1 MIDLVTRLD
10 EATARRIK
18 IFPHPNNRASEAGH
32 PCERFLVASRIKGN
46 MKALH
51 GVGLQRIFDEGRL
64 HEAALLRELEDAGFE
79 IKEQERPFEWA
90 VFELSGRIDGQIKVE
105 IPVEEP
111 AGDKVVDSLLSLGNM
126 KMVKQELIPLEL
138 KSCSPNSFMAVKK
151 MSALDFLRAK
161 QSWLRKYPGQ
171 MLCYLMMSEKQ
182 EGIMLFKNKTTGEK
196 HQVNFVLDDEALDYT
211 ESILQKLTRVNAHV
225 KAGTLPDVVKIDDC
239 KGCPF
244 CATLCFPGQD
254 YGPGFNVMSDADL
267 EAKLERRE
275 ELAEAVGEYEDL
287 DKEIKDSVKGKN
299 LVVGHFIIESKE
311 SERRSVKVPDELKK
325 QFEVVTKYWRVTIE
339 RI

>member
-10 EATARRIK
+10 EATAKRIR

-32 PCERFLVASRIKGN
+32 PCERFLVASRTHGKL
-46 MKALH
+46 KALH

-90 VFELSGRIDGQIKVE
+90 KFSLAGRIDGQIKTAEGSV
-105 IPVEEP
+105 
-111 AGDKVVDSLLSLGNM
+111 
-126 KMVKQELIPLEL
+126 PLEL

-275 ELAEAVGEYEDL
+275 ELAEAAGEYEDL

-299 LVVGHFIIESKE
+299 LVVGPFIIESKE

-325 QFEVVTKYWRVTIE
+325 QFEVVTKYWHVTIE

>member
-10 EATARRIK
+10 EATAKRIK

-32 PCERFLVASRIKGN
+32 PCERYLVAARTHTDK
-46 MKALH
+46 MALH
-51 GVGLQRIFDEGRL
+51 GVELQRIFDEGKV
-64 HEAALLRELEDAGFE
+64 HERALLRELEDAGFE
-79 IKEQERPFEWA
+79 IKEQERPFEWKE
-90 VFELSGRIDGQIKVE
+90 FELSGRIDGQIKTSE
-105 IPVEEP
+105 FQS
-111 AGDKVVDSLLSLGNM
+111 GRLDLSD
-126 KMVKQELIPLEL
+126 LIPLEL

-151 MSALDFLRAK
+151 MAPLDFITAK
-161 QSWLRKYPGQ
+161 QSWLRKYPAQ
-171 MLCYLMMSEKQ
+171 MFCYLMMTAKQ
-182 EGIMLFKNKTTGEK
+182 TGFMLFKNKATGEK
-196 HQVNFVLDDEALDYT
+196 HQVVFTLDDPALDYA

-244 CATLCFPGQD
+244 CSTLCFPGQD

-275 ELAEAVGEYEDL
+275 ELAESAAEYGAL
-287 DKEIKDSVKGKN
+287 DDEIKDAVRGKN

-311 SERRSVKVPDELKK
+311 MERKSYEVKGGK
-325 QFEVVTKYWRVTIE
+325 FWRVKIE

>member
-10 EATARRIK
+10 EATAKRIK
-18 IFPHPNNRASEAGH
+18 IYPHPNNRASEAGH

-51 GVGLQRIFDEGRL
+51 GVGLQRIFDEGRV

-90 VFELSGRIDGQIKVE
+90 EFSLAGRIDGQIKTEDGLV
-105 IPVEEP
+105 
-111 AGDKVVDSLLSLGNM
+111 
-126 KMVKQELIPLEL
+126 PLEL

-182 EGIMLFKNKTTGEK
+182 EGIMLFKNKTSGEK

-225 KAGTLPDVVKIDDC
+225 KAGTLPDVVKSDDC

-244 CATLCFPGQD
+244 CSTLCFPGQE
-254 YGPGFNVMSDADL
+254 YGPGFSVMSDADL
-267 EAKLERRE
+267 EEKLERRE
-275 ELAEAVGEYEDL
+275 ELAEAAGEYEDL

-311 SERRSVKVPDELKK
+311 SERRSVKIPDELKK

-339 RI
+339 RV